1 MTKLIMHGCNGKM
14 GQVISKIVK
23 EDPNVEMAA
32 GIDAYTGIAN
42 DYPVFESIE
51 KCDIKADA
59 IIDFSNAAAVDGLLD
74 YCVEK
79 QVPVVHYRVI
89 RGAAKES
96 RRDKQES
103 CGFKICEYV
112 IGSQYVIKT
121 ASGCG
126 KSACTSGV

>member
-59 IIDFSNAAAVDGLLD
+59 IVDFSTGCLTTVWKNRFRL
-74 YCVEK
+74 YCAL
-79 QVPVVHYRVI
+79 QGYQR
-89 RGAAKES
+89 S
-96 RRDKQES
+96 S
-103 CGFKICEYV
+103 
-112 IGSQYVIKT
+112 
-121 ASGCG
+121 
-126 KSACTSGV
+126 